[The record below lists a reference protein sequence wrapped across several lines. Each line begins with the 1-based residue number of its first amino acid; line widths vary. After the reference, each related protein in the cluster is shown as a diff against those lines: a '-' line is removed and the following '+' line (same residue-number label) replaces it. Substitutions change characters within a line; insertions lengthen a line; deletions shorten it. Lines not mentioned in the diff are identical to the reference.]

1 MGTLAKV
8 DIDNIDRLLESRRS
22 PCWLIAISSQ
32 RANVSIGRPSA
43 ERRAPRPGD
52 RLMKGEKIDTLIDTL
67 IGTFYRSLVSIVTPS
82 PDVYIATLPQYL
94 PQVVEPLVSG

>member
-1 MGTLAKV
+1 
-8 DIDNIDRLLESRRS
+8 
-22 PCWLIAISSQ
+22 
-32 RANVSIGRPSA
+32 
-43 ERRAPRPGD
+43 
-52 RLMKGEKIDTLIDTL
+52 MKGEKIDTLIDTL

>member
-8 DIDNIDRLLESRRS
+8 DIDNIDRLLDRVE
-22 PCWLIAISSQ
+22 
-32 RANVSIGRPSA
+32 
-43 ERRAPRPGD
+43 EAPAG
-52 RLMKGEKIDTLIDTL
+52 LIDTL